1 MLDNGKARRPLPD
14 WVYTPGAVVG
24 IIIIVLAAFGTAY
37 IAWTLRDMPDPGQDN
52 VLAKSIVV
60 YDRHGKEIEQ
70 RNAQGMYHVV
80 LKLGEMGKYGPEAT
94 LASEDRNFYHE
105 GAINWSST
113 ARAAWV
119 DLTSG
124 GYVQGGSTIT
134 QQLVKIQLLTP
145 QKSIFRKTQEAILAE
160 ALERRYSKDQIL
172 EMYLNR
178 VYYGHGAYGLGA
190 AARAY
195 FSKDA
200 KDLTPAQAAFLAGL
214 IQAPYYYDP
223 QTHFDRAKARQD
235 YVLKGMVQTGA
246 LTQAEADKAAQ
257 EDIKG
262 EIKYDNSF
270 RKSKAP
276 LFVDYV
282 VQKLE
287 AQFGQAA
294 IQQGGFAVY
303 TTLDLDLQAKAEQA
317 VTDGVKDLGSMGVN
331 NGDLLAA
338 DPRTGE
344 ILAWVGSADYYN
356 QSIGGQFDVILSPR
370 QPGSSFKVYDYEAA
384 LKDHKITL
392 ASIVHDKA
400 TDFGGGYKPLD
411 FDNSFMGNMDARKAL
426 VLSRNVP
433 AVEVAQKEG
442 IENVINLAH
451 QLGISTDLQPVLSTA
466 IGGSEVTMFDH
477 LQGYQV
483 FANQGKKMPLMAITR
498 IVDGQGNTVY
508 EQKPGTQNG
517 QSQPLS
523 PAEAYLI
530 TDTLKDYQNQ
540 WQLGWNRQMASKSGT
555 SGGNQVGV
563 HPDAWMMAYNPDIV
577 VGTWGGNT
585 GANGAGHPVRAFGT
599 NVGQT
604 ILREFINAL
613 PPNFHD
619 WYQRPAGLVDG
630 KGCPGQPDASR
641 ELFLEG
647 TKADCTGSQPSPSPT
662 PASPSPQAPS
672 PPPVPSPIPSVVP
685 SAKPPPSPA
694 PSPSPTAPK
703 TP

>member
-1 MLDNGKARRPLPD
+1 MLDNSKASRPLPE
-14 WVYTPGAVVG
+14 WVYTRGAVVAIVIVVLG
-24 IIIIVLAAFGTAY
+24 ILTTGYV
-37 IAWTLRDMPDPGQDN
+37 AWTLRDMPDPGQDN
-52 VLAKSIVV
+52 VLAKSIVI

-80 LKLGEMGKYGPEAT
+80 LKLNEMGKYGPAAT
-94 LASEDRNFYHE
+94 LASEDRDFYRH
-105 GAINWSST
+105 GAINWGST

-119 DLTSG
+119 DLTQG

-190 AARAY
+190 AAKAY

-223 QTHFDRAKARQD
+223 QTHYDRAKSRED
-235 YVLKGMVQTGA
+235 YVLKGLVQTGA
-246 LTQAEADKAAQ
+246 LTRDQADKAGQ
-257 EDIKG
+257 EDIKSQ
-262 EIKYDNSF
+262 IKYDNSF

-303 TTLDLDLQAKAEQA
+303 TTLDLDLQRKAEQA
-317 VTDGVKDLGSMGVN
+317 VADGVKDLSGMGVN
-331 NGDLLAA
+331 NGDLVAA

-356 QSIGGQFDVILSPR
+356 QDIGGQFDVILSPR

-392 ASIVHDKA
+392 ASIVHDRP

-411 FDNSFMGNMDARKAL
+411 FDNRTMGDMDARKAL
-426 VLSRNVP
+426 VLSRNIP
-433 AVEVAQKEG
+433 AVEVASKEG
-442 IENVINLAH
+442 IDNVINLAH
-451 QLGISTDLQPVLSTA
+451 QLGINTQLQPVLATA

-477 LQGYQV
+477 LQGYEV
-483 FANQGKKMPLMAITR
+483 FANQGKKMPLMTITR
-498 IVDGQGNTVY
+498 IVDNQGNTVF
-508 EQKPGTQNG
+508 EQKPGGQEG

-523 PAEAYLI
+523 AAEAYLI

-540 WQLGWNRQMASKSGT
+540 WGLGWNRQMASKSGT
-555 SGGNQVGV
+555 SGGNQIGV
-563 HPDAWMMAYNPDIV
+563 HPDAWMMAYNPNIV
-577 VGTWGGNT
+577 VGAWGGNT
-585 GANGAGHPVRAFGT
+585 GPNGAGKPVSAFGV
-599 NVGQT
+599 NVGST
-604 ILREFINAL
+604 ILREFINSL
-613 PPNFHD
+613 PPNYRD
-619 WYQRPAGLVDG
+619 WYQRPPGIVDG
-630 KGCPGQPDASR
+630 KGCPGQPDASH
-641 ELFLEG
+641 EIFLEG
-647 TKADCTGSQPSPSPT
+647 TKPDCTGSQPSPT
-662 PASPSPQAPS
+662 PVTPSPQLPS
-672 PPPVPSPIPSVVP
+672 PPPVPSPLPSPLPSVVP
-685 SAKPPPSPA
+685 KPSPTPSPA
-694 PSPSPTAPK
+694 PKASP
-703 TP
+703 